1 MIGRWRSL
9 RWAVVAAVTLLV
21 VAGPAAGRP
30 LTDVLDELL
39 ATNKKIKAA
48 EADMAVANEQ
58 VREALG
64 AWFPKL
70 DVTGSYGHERQL
82 KGNDTRDTKV
92 PPREV
97 DLKITQLLWDFGS
110 TNAAIE
116 NARLA
121 YEQAKAALTAAEQAV
136 LLEGIT
142 AYLDLARRRRLLD
155 FARGSEENIKRQTA
169 LEDARVE
176 RGRGL
181 PSDVLQAKTQL
192 AGAQARRVRAEGT
205 LQQAVNRYVA
215 VFYKEPDEEAMTEP
229 RFPADSMPTSL
240 DDVVKAALDDNPGLR
255 RSRLSVTVAR
265 NNVVKATADKFAP
278 TLNLNGQSKY
288 ENDFDGTLGQKHKQ
302 LVKVEMKYSIN
313 LGLTAINTIK
323 ASEYTFTATEN
334 RYGDAADTLVEQ
346 ARNAWQE
353 LLTAR
358 ENAGHLHNQAN
369 IAAEFLDLARK
380 ERDLGRR
387 SLIDVLSAETALIN
401 ASSDAASADTDVAL
415 SVYKILNVMGKLTL
429 DSVK

>member
-1 MIGRWRSL
+1 MIGRWRTL
-9 RWAVVAAVTLLV
+9 RWAVATAVTMLV
-21 VAGPAAGRP
+21 VAGPATGRP

-39 ATNKKIKAA
+39 TTNKKIKAA
-48 EADMAVANEQ
+48 EADMATANEQ

-64 AWFPKL
+64 AWYPKL
-70 DVTGSYGHERQL
+70 DVAGSYGYERQF
-82 KGNDTRDTKV
+82 KGNNTRDTKV

-121 YEQAKAALTAAEQAV
+121 YEQAKAALTAVEQAV
-136 LLEGIT
+136 LLEGVT

-155 FARGSEENIKRQTA
+155 FARASEDNIKRQTA

-192 AGAQARRVRAEGT
+192 AGAQARRVRTEGS

-215 VFYKEPDEEAMTEP
+215 VFYKPPDDGPMTEP
-229 RFPADSMPTSL
+229 RLPIEAVPTSL

-255 RSRLSVTVAR
+255 RSRLSVAVAR
-265 NNVVKATADKFAP
+265 NNVVKTTADKFAP
-278 TLNLNGQSKY
+278 TLNLNGQNTY

-313 LGLTAINTIK
+313 LGLTALNTLR
-323 ASEYTFTATEN
+323 ASEHAFTAAEN
-334 RYGDAADTLVEQ
+334 RHGDAADGLIEQ

-353 LLTAR
+353 LLTAK
-358 ENAGHLHNQAN
+358 ENAAHLHNQAN

-401 ASSDAASADTDVAL
+401 ASSDAASADTDIVL

-429 DSVK
+429 EAVK

>member
-1 MIGRWRSL
+1 MIGRWRTL
-9 RWAVVAAVTLLV
+9 RRAATAVAAMLIVSL
-21 VAGPAAGRP
+21 PAAARP
-30 LTDVLDELL
+30 LTDALDELL

-48 EADMAVANEQ
+48 EADMAAANEQ

-64 AWFPKL
+64 AWYPKL
-70 DVTGSYGHERQL
+70 DVAGSYGYERQL
-82 KGNDTRDTKV
+82 KGNNTRDTKI
-92 PPREV
+92 PPRQV

-121 YEQAKAALTAAEQAV
+121 YEQAKAALTAVEQAV

-142 AYLDLARRRRLLD
+142 AYLDLARRRRLLE
-155 FARGSEENIKRQTA
+155 FARASEDNIKRQTA

-205 LQQAVNRYVA
+205 LQQAANRYVA
-215 VFYKEPDEEAMTEP
+215 VFYKPPDDGPMIEP
-229 RFPADSMPTSL
+229 RLPIEAVPTSL
-240 DDVVKAALDDNPGLR
+240 DDIVKTALDDNPALR

-265 NNVVKATADKFAP
+265 NNVTKTTADKFAP
-278 TLNLNGQSKY
+278 ILNLNGQNVY
-288 ENDFDGTLGQKHKQ
+288 ENDFDGTVGQAHKQ
-302 LVKVEMKYSIN
+302 QIKVEMKYSIN
-313 LGLTAINTIK
+313 LGLTALNTLR
-323 ASEYTFTATEN
+323 ASEYAFAAAEN
-334 RYGDAADTLVEQ
+334 RHGDAADGIIEQ

-353 LLTAR
+353 LLTAK
-358 ENAGHLHNQAN
+358 ENAAHLHNQAN

-401 ASSDAASADTDVAL
+401 ASSDAASADTDIAL
-415 SVYKILNVMGKLTL
+415 SVYKILSVMGKLTL